1 MRSSIVPASAL
12 PRLLVVSAPAM
23 AKSIQTV
30 GGGTFE
36 GAIKRAPR
44 GMKDIARALR
54 DLLVEVMPQVVEVP
68 WETQGNVGYGVGPK
82 KMSEQFVYI
91 MPSSKHV
98 NLGFYY
104 GAALR
109 DPLKLL
115 EGTGKSLRH
124 VKVRTL
130 ADVKNPALK
139 KLIEQAKGH
148 LPKLTEA

>member
-1 MRSSIVPASAL
+1 
-12 PRLLVVSAPAM
+12 M
-23 AKSIQTV
+23 AQNIRTV
-30 GGGTFE
+30 GEGTFE
-36 GAIKRAPR
+36 GAIKRAP
-44 GMKDIARALR
+44 KPVQEIARALR
-54 DLLVEVMPQVVEVP
+54 KVVADVMPDVVEVP

-91 MPSSKHV
+91 MPASKHV
-98 NLGFYY
+98 NMGFYY

-139 KLIEQAKGH
+139 
-148 LPKLTEA
+148 